1 MKTASTS
8 GLKLRL
14 MLGSVNDAVEAIAVF
29 TGLALA
35 GDEAREVAPDDVALA
50 EMVFVRTT
58 GPTGEVIVG
67 VSEDLAKSVVVG
79 AGHDADDADASWT
92 FIADMCLESARA
104 FVGSMSAGGAL
115 VGPVDTASPLEG
127 ISALGDTVQLDGVLL
142 NVTSSDD
149 AAGSVVWFIP
159 EEEEPA
165 EAEEVV
171 QPVEYAELG
180 RGVEATSASPV
191 SFLSDVSLEV
201 TVELGRTSM
210 RLKDV
215 LGLTEG
221 SVVELD
227 RQVGAHVDVLV
238 NGSLVA
244 AGEVVVIDDVLGVRI
259 TSVHDVEGGIG

>member
-14 MLGSVNDAVEAIAVF
+14 MLGSVHDAVEAIAVF

-35 GDEAREVAPDDVALA
+35 GDEEREVTPDDDALGD
-50 EMVFVRTT
+50 MVFVRTT

-67 VSEDLAKSVVVG
+67 VSEGLAQSLVVG
-79 AGHDADDADASWT
+79 AGHDADDADSSWS

-115 VGPVDTASPLEG
+115 VGPVDAASPLDG
-127 ISALGDTVQLDGVLL
+127 IDAFGDTTRLDGVLL
-142 NVTSSDD
+142 NVTSSDA
-149 AAGSVVWFIP
+149 AAGAVVWFIP
-159 EEEEPA
+159 EEDEPA
-165 EAEEVV
+165 KAEEVV

-180 RGVEATSASPV
+180 KGVETVAASPV

-215 LGLTEG
+215 LDLAEG

-259 TSVHDVEGGIG
+259 ISVHDVEGGVG